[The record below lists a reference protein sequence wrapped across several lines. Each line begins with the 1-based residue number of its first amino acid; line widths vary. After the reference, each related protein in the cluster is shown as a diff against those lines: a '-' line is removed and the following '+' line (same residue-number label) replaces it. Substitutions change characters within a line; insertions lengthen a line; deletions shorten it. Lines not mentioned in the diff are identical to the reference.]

1 MFENQVEQYIAN
13 ALLEEAK
20 SDGQFLNE
28 SELAFRVTGMMYQDK
43 VKSDGPVSLR
53 SVKGKMGRVRTICD
67 ENSKILL
74 PLIEDVTNEDSG
86 EITKEIKGWKI
97 ASPADLDYIGEVFLG
112 IKPAKTDT
120 ADAPEAEA
128 EAKK

>member
-20 SDGQFLNE
+20 KDGAFLNE

-53 SVKGKMGRVRTICD
+53 SVKGKMSKVRTICD
-67 ENSKILL
+67 ENSKLL
-74 PLIEDVTNEDSG
+74 IAKVE
-86 EITKEIKGWKI
+86 EIDKVATITGWKI
-97 ASPADLDYIGEVFLG
+97 ASGSDLEYIGQTFLG
-112 IKPAKTDT
+112 IPAAKAEAVEEAPKTDG
-120 ADAPEAEA
+120 
-128 EAKK
+128 